1 MSNLFNPENKFFV
14 FMGRVA
20 DLMILNFVC
29 MICCIPI
36 VTAGPAITAM
46 YYTTLKMARNEETY
60 ILKGFF
66 HSFRQN
72 LKQGII
78 INLIM
83 LVLGIV
89 LVFDLYFSRMMQGE
103 GTMYKVL
110 TYVFMVG
117 ITIYAMVLTYI
128 YPVQIGR
135 AHV

>member
-78 INLIM
+78 C
-83 LVLGIV
+83 
-89 LVFDLYFSRMMQGE
+89 
-103 GTMYKVL
+103 
-110 TYVFMVG
+110 
-117 ITIYAMVLTYI
+117 
-128 YPVQIGR
+128 
-135 AHV
+135 